1 MCARMLK
8 ANARNV
14 IGNYCKWIA
23 TGMILTLTGCSLAS
37 ATPSPSSSSKT
48 SSEPVSSLVTF
59 QLQEATIAQMQDAM
73 KSGALSSVEL
83 TALYLNRVYAYD
95 ASGIRLNSIPVLN
108 PDVLK
113 EAAQADQLRAQGI
126 KTGPLQGIPYTVKD
140 SYKVK
145 GLTVASGSPAFKNL
159 MAKDDAFTVEK
170 IRKSGGVL
178 IGKTNMPPMA
188 AGGMQRGVY
197 GRAESPY
204 NPNYLAAAWYSGSSN
219 GSGVSTAAT
228 SLPSVW
234 GRKRYPLEDHQHL
247 TMV

>member
-1 MCARMLK
+1 MCGRMIK
-8 ANARNV
+8 ANTRNV
-14 IGNYCKWIA
+14 IGSYCKWIA
-23 TGMILTLTGCSLAS
+23 AGMILTFTGCSLAS
-37 ATPSPSSSSKT
+37 AAPSPSSSET
-48 SSEPVSSLVTF
+48 NSEPASSLITF

-83 TALYLNRVYAYD
+83 TAMYLNRVYAYD
-95 ASGIRLNSIPVLN
+95 SSGIRLNSIPVLN

-170 IRKSGGVL
+170 IRKTGGVL

-188 AGGMQRGVY
+188 AGNAKRGLW
-197 GRAESPY
+197 PC
-204 NPNYLAAAWYSGSSN
+204 
-219 GSGVSTAAT
+219 
-228 SLPSVW
+228 
-234 GRKRYPLEDHQHL
+234 
-247 TMV
+247 

>member
-1 MCARMLK
+1 MCGRMIK
-8 ANARNV
+8 ANTRNV
-14 IGNYCKWIA
+14 IGSYCKWIA
-23 TGMILTLTGCSLAS
+23 AGMILTFTGCSLAS
-37 ATPSPSSSSKT
+37 AAPSPSSSET
-48 SSEPVSSLVTF
+48 NSEPASSLITF

-83 TALYLNRVYAYD
+83 TAMYLNRVYAYD
-95 ASGIRLNSIPVLN
+95 SSGIRLNSIPVLN

-170 IRKSGGVL
+170 IRKTGGVL

-188 AGGMQRGVY
+188 AGECKEGFMAVLKVRTIQIIWLQPGT
-197 GRAESPY
+197 
-204 NPNYLAAAWYSGSSN
+204 LAPLTDLASQQPP
-219 GSGVSTAAT
+219 T

-234 GRKRYPLEDHQHL
+234 GKKRYLLEDHQHL